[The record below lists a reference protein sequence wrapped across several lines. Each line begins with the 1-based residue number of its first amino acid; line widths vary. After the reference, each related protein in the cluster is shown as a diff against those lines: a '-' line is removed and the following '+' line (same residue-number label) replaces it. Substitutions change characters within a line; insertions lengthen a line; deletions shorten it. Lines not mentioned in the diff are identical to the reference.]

1 MYQYDW
7 TASRLRLYVPRI
19 QSKQSH
25 PEREPA
31 VIPPLCICTMPG
43 RVPTA
48 GDAGR
53 RMSSWSSKS
62 PTREYVA
69 VIILAEK
76 SSTRIHWVCGKVGAV
91 SRFVYILEGEPRT
104 SGSHA
109 FRYAQSTAALPETYL
124 PLPTGSWVSIS
135 SIDDVSGHLTWPTV
149 KQSPVHRE
157 TSDIGPKLR

>member
-7 TASRLRLYVPRI
+7 TASRLRPYVPLI

-69 VIILAEK
+69 VIIVTERF
-76 SSTRIHWVCGKVGAV
+76 STRISWVCRKVGAV
-91 SRFVYILEGEPRT
+91 SRFVYIHEGEPRT

-109 FRYAQSTAALPETYL
+109 FQYAPSTAVLPATYL
-124 PLPTGSWVSIS
+124 SLPTGSWISKS
-135 SIDDVSGHLTWPTV
+135 SIDDIIGHLTWHTV
-149 KQSPVHRE
+149 KQSPVHRD
-157 TSDIGPKLR
+157 T